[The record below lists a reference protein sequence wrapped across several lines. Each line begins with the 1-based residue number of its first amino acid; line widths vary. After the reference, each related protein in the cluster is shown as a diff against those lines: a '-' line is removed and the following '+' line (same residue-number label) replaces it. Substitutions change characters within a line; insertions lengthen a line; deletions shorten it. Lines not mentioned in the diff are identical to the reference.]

1 MADDDTKFF
10 MEEMAGGCRFMDNP
24 PEPYLI
30 EKAKRENRRVT
41 LNVGGERHEVLWKT
55 LDRIPH
61 SRLGRLRKMNT
72 HESLLDLCDDYSL
85 VDNEFY
91 FERQPICFSSIINFY
106 RTGKLHLVKEVCV
119 LDFADELEYW
129 GIDSIFLEDC
139 CQQKFNQRQE
149 QVYDEIRKE
158 GEALTQM
165 EEEDFGDGPLASI
178 QKFGWDTMEKP
189 TSSFPARVRMI
200 SYLIFSRFTLD
211 GFDCVVDR

>member
-1 MADDDTKFF
+1 MEPDFDRMDDHEQNLF
-10 MEEMAGGCRFMDNP
+10 MEEMAGGCRYMDNP

-61 SRLGRLRKMNT
+61 SRLGRFWKCNT
-72 HESLLDLCDDYSL
+72 HEDLLDLCDDYSL

-158 GEALTQM
+158 GEALIQL
-165 EEEDFGDGPLASI
+165 EEEDFGGGPLAAI
-178 QKFGWDTMEKP
+178 QRFGWDTMEKP
-189 TSSFPARVRMI
+189 TSSFPARV
-200 SYLIFSRFTLD
+200 S
-211 GFDCVVDR
+211 VN